1 MSPAPPGRRRALV
14 ALALMLASP
23 AIAAPVAIP
32 LSADDAALVERARAY
47 LSGLHGA
54 KGRFV
59 QTDPRGAISAGTFW
73 LERPGKARFEY
84 DPPSGVVIASDGRRV
99 RMIDRRLKT
108 IQAYPLSVTPL
119 ALFLARDIR
128 LDRGVVVTRVTRRAG
143 AFSILARD
151 GRKQAEGRIT
161 LDFTDPPVALAG
173 WTLTDPQGG
182 ATRVRLLDFAPAGPF
197 PASLFVLTDPKL

>member
-1 MSPAPPGRRRALV
+1 MPPASLSRRRALIAV
-14 ALALMLASP
+14 ALMLASP

-32 LSADDAALVERARAY
+32 LSAADAALVERARAY
-47 LSGLHGA
+47 LSGLHSA

-59 QTDPRGAISAGTFW
+59 QTDPRGTISAGTFW

-84 DPPSGVVIASDGRRV
+84 DPPSGVAVASDGRRV

-128 LDRGVVVTRVTRRAG
+128 LDRGVVVTQVTRRDG
-143 AFSILARD
+143 GFSILARD
-151 GRKQAEGRIT
+151 GRKQAQGRIT

-173 WTLTDPQGG
+173 WALTDPQGG
-182 ATRVRLLDFAPAGPF
+182 VTHVRLLDFAPAGPF
-197 PASLFVLTDPKL
+197 PASLFVLTDPKQ